1 MGEPVSWSEM
11 RASDG
16 DRQRVAERLGKAQAD
31 GRLSVSEYDT
41 RLRDA
46 LAART
51 YGELERLTTDLPAP
65 SEEPGVTR
73 GNEGQPGQGRD
84 DQRVAERTGC
94 LPAERR
100 KSDLRRAAEAW
111 ASVSAIT
118 FTIWLIGFLTGG
130 GTADPWWLW
139 VAGPWGAVILVMALS
154 GAGKRYSD

>member
-1 MGEPVSWSEM
+1 M

-16 DRQRVAERLGKAQAD
+16 DRQRVAERLGAAQAD
-31 GRLSVSEYDT
+31 GRLSMSEYDT

-51 YGELERLTTDLPAP
+51 YGELDRLTKDLPDPTGGAATP
-65 SEEPGVTR
+65 EEPG
-73 GNEGQPGQGRD
+73 QGLA
-84 DQRVAERTGC
+84 DQRGGDVAERTSGC
-94 LPAERR
+94 PATPP

-118 FTIWLIGFLTGG
+118 FTIWLIGFVTGG
-130 GTADPWWLW
+130 GASNPWWLW

-154 GAGKRYSD
+154 GAGKRYSN